1 MQKFHGKNI
10 RRRAASLEK
19 TLFGTS
25 FSSSMH
31 MVHGW
36 PPSWLG
42 GLTVSKSIPH
52 SMRIPCPCLY
62 HVFGCDKLH
71 FPCHM
76 VYIPLRISQWILG
89 AAIPICI
96 KNV

>member
-1 MQKFHGKNI
+1 MRKFHGEKI

-19 TLFGTS
+19 TLSGTF

-42 GLTVSKSIPH
+42 GQQCEATALLGMNLLKHAPIALTT
-52 SMRIPCPCLY
+52 
-62 HVFGCDKLH
+62 
-71 FPCHM
+71 
-76 VYIPLRISQWILG
+76 
-89 AAIPICI
+89 
-96 KNV
+96 